1 MKGTFTAA
9 SLRGLALAAGLAA
22 IAPHAFAPHAFA
34 QEAEAEDPRPGPR
47 EDFQRP
53 REDGPRLDRR
63 QDPGPGPGPGFRP
76 DPRPEAPWSPGPG
89 SRPDVRPDGRPEG
102 RPDSQPES
110 PPPAWGRYGQPRE
123 VRPGPAPG
131 PSTGDRRREDDRGGR
146 DRDGRHNDG
155 DRRYGYDGYR
165 PYGYDG
171 YRPYGYDGYRHD
183 GRRPPRYD
191 PRWYPPVW
199 TPPYRYRGD
208 RWVPPPGFAPR
219 RWSYGEVLPWTW
231 WTPRY
236 RIESWWSFG
245 LPIPPVGYAWVRL
258 GRDAVLVDL
267 WTGRIVQVAFSLF
280 W

>member
-9 SLRGLALAAGLAA
+9 SLRALALAAGLAA
-22 IAPHAFAPHAFA
+22 LAPPAFA
-34 QEAEAEDPRPGPR
+34 QEAEAEGPRPGPR

-53 REDGPRLDRR
+53 REDGPRFDRR
-63 QDPGPGPGPGFRP
+63 QDPAPRPEFRP
-76 DPRPEAPWSPGPG
+76 EPRPEAPAAPGPG
-89 SRPDVRPDGRPEG
+89 SRSGG
-102 RPDSQPES
+102 RPDNPPE
-110 PPPAWGRYGQPRE
+110 AWGRYGQPRE
-123 VRPGPAPG
+123 VRPGPAPD
-131 PSTGDRRREDDRGGR
+131 PRPAPGDRRRDEDRGGR
-146 DRDGRHNDG
+146 DRDGRHTDG

-165 PYGYDG
+165 PYGHDG
-171 YRPYGYDGYRHD
+171 YRPYGYGGYRHD

-208 RWVPPPGFAPR
+208 PWVPPPGFAPR

-236 RIESWWSFG
+236 RIETWWHFG
-245 LPIPPVGYAWVRL
+245 LPVPPVGFAWVRL

>member
-9 SLRGLALAAGLAA
+9 SLRALALVAGLAA
-22 IAPHAFAPHAFA
+22 TAAPTLA
-34 QEAEAEDPRPGPR
+34 QDAEPEDPRPGPR

-53 REDGPRLDRR
+53 REEGPRFDRR
-63 QDPGPGPGPGFRP
+63 QDPAPRSEFRP
-76 DPRPEAPWSPGPG
+76 EARPEAPAAPAP
-89 SRPDVRPDGRPEG
+89 RNRPDGRPG
-102 RPDSQPES
+102 DAPE
-110 PPPAWGRYGQPRE
+110 AWGRYGQPRE
-123 VRPGPAPG
+123 VGPGPAPDTRSG
-131 PSTGDRRREDDRGGR
+131 PAERRREGDRDGYNRGGR
-146 DRDGRHNDG
+146 RDGG

-165 PYGYDG
+165 PN
-171 YRPYGYDGYRHD
+171 GYDGYRHD

-199 TPPYRYRGD
+199 TSPYRYRGD
-208 RWVPPPGFAPR
+208 RWVPPPGFAYR
-219 RWSYGEVLPWTW
+219 RWFYGEVLPWTW

-236 RIESWWSFG
+236 RIKSWWSFG
-245 LPIPPVGYAWVRL
+245 LPVPPVGYAWVRL